1 MPKHPLGRHSAGDQ
15 CAGDQVMG
23 KQMGTMGNNALPA
36 APTRAARLERTT
48 GFEPATLTLAR

>member
-1 MPKHPLGRHSAGDQ
+1 MPKHPLGRHSAGDH
-15 CAGDQVMG
+15 VMD
-23 KQMGTMGNNALPA
+23 KQMGMMGNNALPA